1 MNDVSDLLVLAKS
14 VAVNAC
20 SNVLEDS
27 YEQGPMEFVFSHD
40 QSKEIKASVD
50 KKLEQYILRQL
61 VPTGLSILTE
71 ESGYLPNKKHTKY
84 HFIVDPLD
92 GTFNFVK
99 DLGPCAVSIALWE
112 DKRPVFGVIFDIQ
125 KQQLFW
131 GGEKFGSYCNQE
143 KIEVSEVNLKE
154 EASICTGFP
163 VRFNVESSDV
173 MNDFIE
179 LVRPYAKVRMLGSAA
194 MSLVN
199 VSKGASE
206 IYSEKN
212 IMLWDVAAGLAIIVG
227 AGGIYKIKATS
238 EKWSYDV
245 SASNGHFS
253 L

>member
-1 MNDVSDLLVLAKS
+1 MHDVSDLLELAKS
-14 VAVNAC
+14 VALNAG
-20 SNVLEDS
+20 SIVLGETKK
-27 YEQGPMEFVFSHD
+27 ELREFVFSSDHR
-40 QSKEIKASVD
+40 KEIKASVD
-50 KKLEQYILRQL
+50 KILEQYILKQL

-71 ESGYLPNKKHTKY
+71 ESGYLPNNKDSNY
-84 HFIVDPLD
+84 HFIIDPLD

-112 DKRPVFGVIFDIQ
+112 DKRPVFGVIFDLQ

-131 GGEKFGSYCNQE
+131 GGEKFGSHCNE
-143 KIEVSEVNLKE
+143 KKIEVSEVNLKE
-154 EASICTGFP
+154 KASICTGFP
-163 VRFNVESSDV
+163 VRSNVESSVV
-173 MNDFIE
+173 MNDFFE
-179 LVRPYAKVRMLGSAA
+179 LVKPYAKVRMLGSAA

-227 AGGIYKIKATS
+227 AGGIYKIKKTS
-238 EKWSYDV
+238 EKWSYNV